1 VAGSSSTARANRAGQ
16 TPWASFRARRLPA
29 PLVVATAAMTVYVSR
44 AGVQPPAPQ
53 QVLAEVSA
61 DLIGLSAWTDKSA
74 PAGCGSD

>member
-1 VAGSSSTARANRAGQ
+1 
-16 TPWASFRARRLPA
+16 
-29 PLVVATAAMTVYVSR
+29 VATAAMTVYVSR